1 MKQKKETEPMITAA
15 EAVRNSAF
23 STAYD
28 LNFCYEIYKKYRS
41 AGNQYNDELLDTMCV
56 FACMYN
62 AGYVQG
68 IREER
73 AKAKQKKH
81 RKECGA

>member
-1 MKQKKETEPMITAA
+1 MKQKKETVPMIDAD

-23 STAYD
+23 STAYE
-28 LNFCYEIYKKYRS
+28 LNFCYEIYNKYRS
-41 AGNQYNDELLDTMCV
+41 AGNQCDNELFDAMCV

-68 IREER
+68 IREQR
-73 AKAKQKKH
+73 AKAKQKKQ
-81 RKECGA
+81 RKEPA